1 MNQQEHQQLIDQV
14 CRQFMRDVPEAV
26 LIRVGAERGYECW
39 VDHRLVAK
47 ATSWRG
53 LLRRLKRVRT

>member
-1 MNQQEHQQLIDQV
+1 MTHQERINRAARQLMCD
-14 CRQFMRDVPEAV
+14 DPEAV

-53 LLRRLKRVRT
+53 LRRRLRRVRI